1 MTSAHPLD
9 PASQPMRQRVFAFA
23 LMCLGF
29 FMATLD
35 IQIVASSLRD
45 IGGGLSA
52 SQDELSWVQTAYLI
66 AEILVIPMSGWLSK
80 VFSTRWLFVASAVGF
95 TITSMLCG
103 IAWDINSMI
112 LFRGLQGAMGAAMI
126 PTVFTTAFVL
136 FPGKQRL
143 VASTTI
149 GALASLAPAIGPVI
163 GGWITDQWSWH
174 WLFYLNLAPGVVVAA
189 LVPKYVNIDKP
200 DLSLL
205 KKGDYLGI
213 LLMSGF
219 LGCLEYVLEEGPRK
233 NWFGDHIIIACTWVS
248 AICGFL
254 FLVHAL
260 TADDPIVD
268 LRALVVRNFGIGS
281 LLSFITGIGIFVAV
295 FLTPEFL
302 AQVRGFSS
310 LQIGIA
316 LLSVGVFQ
324 LLALGVYAA
333 VARFVDMR
341 LLLLFGLICFGLG
354 CYLYVPLTHDWGW
367 QQLLLPQA
375 LRGIGQQFAVPPIV
389 TMALGSLPQS
399 RLKSASG
406 LFNLMRNLGGAIGIA
421 VSATMLND
429 RLNFHYL
436 RLNESVTVGRPEVES
451 VLTEQTAHWSSVAGD
466 VLNTTQSGLANLHA
480 LVLREALVLTY
491 SDTFYVLSLCFIV
504 AIASLVFSK
513 PFSNGAPPP
522 DAH

>member
-1 MTSAHPLD
+1 
-9 PASQPMRQRVFAFA
+9 
-23 LMCLGF
+23 
-29 FMATLD
+29 
-35 IQIVASSLRD
+35 
-45 IGGGLSA
+45 
-52 SQDELSWVQTAYLI
+52 
-66 AEILVIPMSGWLSK
+66 
-80 VFSTRWLFVASAVGF
+80 
-95 TITSMLCG
+95 
-103 IAWDINSMI
+103 
-112 LFRGLQGAMGAAMI
+112 
-126 PTVFTTAFVL
+126 
-136 FPGKQRL
+136 
-143 VASTTI
+143 
-149 GALASLAPAIGPVI
+149 
-163 GGWITDQWSWH
+163 
-174 WLFYLNLAPGVVVAA
+174 
-189 LVPKYVNIDKP
+189 
-200 DLSLL
+200 
-205 KKGDYLGI
+205 
-213 LLMSGF
+213 
-219 LGCLEYVLEEGPRK
+219 
-233 NWFGDHIIIACTWVS
+233 
-248 AICGFL
+248 
-254 FLVHAL
+254 
-260 TADDPIVD
+260 
-268 LRALVVRNFGIGS
+268 
-281 LLSFITGIGIFVAV
+281 
-295 FLTPEFL
+295 
-302 AQVRGFSS
+302 
-310 LQIGIA
+310 
-316 LLSVGVFQ
+316 
-324 LLALGVYAA
+324 
-333 VARFVDMR
+333 MR